1 MHLSGSGGP
10 DPEGRSWYPEPLGQ
24 AHQPRGSGVFTG
36 RSSASPAPEEEREA
50 GLRRGDRDVA
60 EMSPPITVP
69 WSRSAQAEVSALS
82 LRGPSGPQ
90 GAARRVQVPQIRCEP
105 GPLEGRWGLSGCVAG
120 SGAPGELGGR
130 PAPSSSSWL
139 RTAVVLVSPS
149 RYSRALDT

>member
-1 MHLSGSGGP
+1 MRLSGSGSA
-10 DPEGRSWYPEPLGQ
+10 DSEGRSWYPEPRGQ

-36 RSSASPAPEEEREA
+36 RSGASPAPEEGFHGA
-50 GLRRGDRDVA
+50 
-60 EMSPPITVP
+60 ITVP

-82 LRGPSGPQ
+82 LRGPPGPR
-90 GAARRVQVPQIRCEP
+90 GAARWVQVPQIRREP

-130 PAPSSSSWL
+130 PAPSSGSWL